1 MIKPGLYDEL
11 GKVLLNFQDAS
22 KSAKTGMELNL
33 QIGNEINL
41 KCAPKDLL
49 NIRWRMNLYQGDDE
63 KGAMKITSQ
72 FTKSWIPSKV
82 FWYFE
87 VF

>member
-49 NIRWRMNLYQGDDE
+49 NIR
-63 KGAMKITSQ
+63 
-72 FTKSWIPSKV
+72 
-82 FWYFE
+82 
-87 VF
+87 